1 MINPEVAKQP
11 TFTDLFNQFAAFVER
26 DSGLMA
32 SGLILEE
39 FSSSNPV
46 YRLNIRMG
54 IVESNV
60 LSKEENDLLLDL
72 TKRPKTKD
80 WNFSISHSDKIG
92 GYIQSDQVIGMDIE
106 RSERVQRRIIQ
117 RVSTEKEMAEAPG
130 PDYLWTAKE
139 AVFKALSLEV
149 MSQAVVGNWQP
160 TTFDNT
166 FKFSAVAP
174 NGLTL
179 KHNLGYTQRI
189 LDHNWTI
196 FFF

>member
-1 MINPEVAKQP
+1 MANPSL
-11 TFTDLFNQFAAFVER
+11 TDLFNQFVAFVER

-39 FSSSNPV
+39 FSSQNPV
-46 YRLNIRMG
+46 HRLNIRMG

-60 LSKEENDLLLDL
+60 LSQEENEKILDL
-72 TKRPKTKD
+72 KLRPKTAE

-92 GYIQSDQVIGMDIE
+92 GYLQSDQIIGMDIE
-106 RSERVQRRIIQ
+106 RSNRIQKKIIQ
-117 RVSTEKEMAEAPG
+117 RVSSEKEMAEAPG
-130 PDYLWTAKE
+130 SDYLWTAKE

-149 MSQAVVGNWQP
+149 MSQVKIKDWQP
-160 TTFDNT
+160 TGYAEI
-166 FKFSAVAP
+166 FKFRVHPPS
-174 NGLTL
+174 GLNL
-179 KHNLGYTQRI
+179 KHNLGYSQRI

>member
-1 MINPEVAKQP
+1 MGNAPS
-11 TFTDLFNQFAAFVER
+11 FTDLFNQFAAFVER

-39 FSSSNPV
+39 FSSKNPV
-46 YRLNIRMG
+46 HRLNIRMG

-60 LSKEENDLLLDL
+60 LTKEENDSLLDL
-72 TKRPKTKD
+72 NKRPKTKD
-80 WNFSISHSDKIG
+80 WNFSISHSDKVG
-92 GYIQSDQVIGMDIE
+92 GYIQSDQVLGMDIE

-117 RVSTEKEMAEAPG
+117 RVSSEKEMAEAPG

-149 MSQAVVGNWQP
+149 MSQAVVGQWLP
-160 TTFDNT
+160 TSFENT
-166 FKFSAVAP
+166 FKFQAIAP
-174 NGLTL
+174 NGLKL
-179 KHNLGYTQRI
+179 KHNLGYSQRI

>member
-1 MINPEVAKQP
+1 MANP

-39 FSSSNPV
+39 FSSKNPV
-46 YRLNIRMG
+46 HRLNIRMG

-60 LSKEENDLLLDL
+60 LSKEENEKLLDL
-72 TKRPKTKD
+72 KLRPKTAD

-92 GYIQSDQVIGMDIE
+92 GYIQSDQIIGMDIE
-106 RSERVQRRIIQ
+106 RSERVQKKIIQ
-117 RVSTEKEMAEAPG
+117 RVSSEQEMSEAPG
-130 PDYLWTAKE
+130 SDYLWTAKE

-149 MSQAVVGNWQP
+149 MSQVVVTDWQP
-160 TTFDNT
+160 TNYLDTL
-166 FKFSAVAP
+166 KFRVIPPA
-174 NGLTL
+174 GLTL
-179 KHNLGYTQRI
+179 KHNLGYSQRI

>member
-1 MINPEVAKQP
+1 MGKTPS
-11 TFTDLFNQFAAFVER
+11 FTDLFNQFAAFVER
-26 DSGLMA
+26 DSKLMA

-39 FSSSNPV
+39 FSSKNPV
-46 YRLNIRMG
+46 HRLNIRLG

-60 LSKEENDLLLDL
+60 LTKEENDSLLDL
-72 TKRPKTKD
+72 NKRPKTND
-80 WNFSISHSDKIG
+80 WNFSISHSDKVG
-92 GYIQSDQVIGMDIE
+92 GYIQSDQILGMDIE

-117 RVSTEKEMAEAPG
+117 RVSSEKEMAEAPG

-149 MSQAVVGNWQP
+149 MSQAVVGQWQP
-160 TTFDNT
+160 TSFENT
-166 FKFSAVAP
+166 FKFQAIAP
-174 NGLTL
+174 NGLKL
-179 KHNLGYTQRI
+179 KHNLGYSQRI

>member
-1 MINPEVAKQP
+1 MGKQP

-39 FSSSNPV
+39 FSSTNPV
-46 YRLNIRMG
+46 HRLNIRMG

-60 LSKEENDLLLDL
+60 LTKEENDSLLNLNL
-72 TKRPKTKD
+72 RPKTKD

-92 GYIQSDQVIGMDIE
+92 GYIQSDQILGMDIE
-106 RSERVQRRIIQ
+106 RSDRVQRRIIQ

-149 MSQAVVGNWQP
+149 MSQAVVEKWQK
-160 TTFDNT
+160 TAFADT
-166 FKFSAVAP
+166 FKFSAIAP
-174 NGLTL
+174 NDLKL

-189 LDHNWTI
+189 LDHSWTI

>member
-1 MINPEVAKQP
+1 MANPS
-11 TFTDLFNQFAAFVER
+11 FTDLFNQFAAFVER

-39 FSSSNPV
+39 FSSKNPV

-60 LSKEENDLLLDL
+60 LSPEDCVKLLDL
-72 TKRPKTKD
+72 NQRPKTAD
-80 WNFSISHSDKIG
+80 WSFSISHSDKIG
-92 GYIQSDQVIGMDIE
+92 GYVQSDQMIGLDIE
-106 RSERVQRRIIQ
+106 RSERVQKKVVE
-117 RVSTEKEMAEAPG
+117 RVSSELEMAEAPG
-130 PDYLWTAKE
+130 TDYLWTAKE

-149 MSQAVVGNWQP
+149 MSQAVVTDWQP
-160 TTFDNT
+160 TNYLDTL
-166 FKFSAVAP
+166 KFRAVPPA
-174 NGLTL
+174 GLTL
-179 KHNLGYTQRI
+179 KHNLGYSQRI

>member
-1 MINPEVAKQP
+1 MANPS
-11 TFTDLFNQFAAFVER
+11 FTDLFNQFAAFVER

-39 FSSSNPV
+39 FSSKNPV
-46 YRLNIRMG
+46 HRLNIRMG

-60 LSKEENDLLLDL
+60 LSKEENEKLLDL
-72 TKRPKTKD
+72 KQRPKTND

-92 GYIQSDQVIGMDIE
+92 GYIQSDQIIGMDIE
-106 RSERVQRRIIQ
+106 RSDRVQKKIIQ
-117 RVSTEKEMAEAPG
+117 RVSSEKEMAEAPG
-130 PDYLWTAKE
+130 SDYLWTAKE

-149 MSQAVVGNWQP
+149 MSQAVVTDWQP
-160 TTFDNT
+160 TDYLDTL
-166 FKFSAVAP
+166 KFRVIPP

-179 KHNLGYTQRI
+179 KHNLGYSQRI

>member
-1 MINPEVAKQP
+1 MANTPQL
-11 TFTDLFNQFAAFVER
+11 TFTDLFNQFTAFVER

-32 SGLILEE
+32 SGLMLEE

-46 YRLNIRMG
+46 HRLNIRMG

-60 LSKEENDLLLDL
+60 LTKEENDNLLNLSL
-72 TKRPKTKD
+72 RPKTKE

-92 GYIQSDQVIGMDIE
+92 GYIQSDQIIGMDIE
-106 RSERVQRRIIQ
+106 RSDRVQRRIIQ

-139 AVFKALSLEV
+139 AVFKALSLDV
-149 MSQAVVGNWQP
+149 MSQAVVGEWQP
-160 TTFDNT
+160 CSFAHT
-166 FKFSAVAP
+166 FKFRAKAP

-179 KHNLGYTQRI
+179 KHNWGYSQRI

>member
-1 MINPEVAKQP
+1 MAN
-11 TFTDLFNQFAAFVER
+11 TSFTDLFNQFTAFVER

-39 FSSSNPV
+39 FSSKNPV
-46 YRLNIRMG
+46 HRLNIRMG

-60 LSKEENDLLLDL
+60 LSKEENEKLLDL
-72 TKRPKTKD
+72 KQRPKTAD

-92 GYIQSDQVIGMDIE
+92 GYIQSDQIIGMDIE
-106 RSERVQRRIIQ
+106 RTERVQKKIIQ
-117 RVSTEKEMAEAPG
+117 RVSSEQEMSEAPG
-130 PDYLWTAKE
+130 SDYLWTAKE

-149 MSQAVVGNWQP
+149 MSQVVVTDWQP
-160 TTFDNT
+160 VNYLDTL
-166 FKFSAVAP
+166 KFRVIPPA
-174 NGLTL
+174 GLTL
-179 KHNLGYTQRI
+179 KRNLGYSQRI

>member
-1 MINPEVAKQP
+1 MGNHPS
-11 TFTDLFNQFAAFVER
+11 FTDLFNQFAAFVER
-26 DSGLMA
+26 DSKLMA

-39 FSSSNPV
+39 FSSQNPV
-46 YRLNIRMG
+46 HRLNIRMG

-60 LSKEENDLLLDL
+60 LTKEENDALLDL
-72 TKRPKTKD
+72 NKRPKTKA
-80 WNFSISHSDKIG
+80 WNFSISHSDKVG
-92 GYIQSDQVIGMDIE
+92 GYIQSDQILGMDIE

-117 RVSTEKEMAEAPG
+117 RVASEKEMAEAPG

-149 MSQAVVGNWQP
+149 MSQAVVGQWQP
-160 TTFDNT
+160 TSFENT
-166 FKFSAVAP
+166 FKFQAIAP
-174 NGLTL
+174 NGLKL
-179 KHNLGYTQRI
+179 KHNLGYSQRI

>member
-1 MINPEVAKQP
+1 MAKKP

-46 YRLNIRMG
+46 HRLNIRMG

-60 LSKEENDLLLDL
+60 LTKEETNILLDL
-72 TKRPKTKD
+72 SKRPKTND

-92 GYIQSDQVIGMDIE
+92 GYIQSDQILGMDIE
-106 RSERVQRRIIQ
+106 RSNRVQRRIIQ

-149 MSQAVVGNWQP
+149 MSQVVVCEWQP
-160 TTFDNT
+160 CLFENT
-166 FKFSAVAP
+166 FKFRAKAP
-174 NGLTL
+174 NGINL
-179 KHNLGYTQRI
+179 KHNLGYSQRI

>member
-1 MINPEVAKQP
+1 MANPS
-11 TFTDLFNQFAAFVER
+11 FTDLFNQFAAFVER

-39 FSSSNPV
+39 FSSKNPNF
-46 YRLNIRMG
+46 RLNIRMG

-60 LSKEENDLLLDL
+60 LTAKENELLLDL
-72 TKRPKTKD
+72 NQRPKTAD

-92 GYIQSDQVIGMDIE
+92 GYVQSDQIIGMDIE
-106 RSERVQRRIIQ
+106 RSERVLSKTIQ
-117 RVSTEKEMAEAPG
+117 RVSSEKEMNEAPG
-130 PDYLWTAKE
+130 TDYLWTAKE

-149 MSQAVVGNWQP
+149 MSQAVVGDWQP
-160 TTFDNT
+160 CTFAET
-166 FKFSAVAP
+166 FKFRAIPP
-174 NGLTL
+174 NGIKL
-179 KHNLGYTQRI
+179 KHNLGYSQRI

>member
-1 MINPEVAKQP
+1 MGKQP
-11 TFTDLFNQFAAFVER
+11 SFTDLFNQFAAFVER

-46 YRLNIRMG
+46 HRLNIRMG

-72 TKRPKTKD
+72 KQRPKTKD

-92 GYIQSDQVIGMDIE
+92 GYLQSDQIIGMDIE

-149 MSQAVVGNWQP
+149 MSQAVVGKWQP
-160 TTFDNT
+160 TTFVDT
-166 FKFSAVAP
+166 FKFSAIAP

-189 LDHNWTI
+189 LDHSWTI